1 MNIICNK
8 WVLAATFICFS
19 FTCLSAQPTREQL
32 AQIRVDKE
40 GNFKYWKNDAA
51 SLAQL
56 KSFVTAVTTEG
67 SEQYVPVRDRLA
79 VFDMDGTLLCETAP
93 FYMNWLVMLHRL
105 LDDTSYTPTEE
116 LRRFGEAAKAGMYNT
131 QLIDREMDDRA
142 QYVQTEIFKGLT
154 MKEMDAWPTKII
166 VCSSGPNF
174 ATLPVKMLSSLL
186 MTMAYADQTQSSGML

>member
-1 MNIICNK
+1 
-8 WVLAATFICFS
+8 
-19 FTCLSAQPTREQL
+19 
-32 AQIRVDKE
+32 
-40 GNFKYWKNDAA
+40 
-51 SLAQL
+51 
-56 KSFVTAVTTEG
+56 
-67 SEQYVPVRDRLA
+67 
-79 VFDMDGTLLCETAP
+79 MDGTLLCETAP

-142 QYVQTEIFKGLT
+142 QYVQAEIFKGLT